1 MLDALGLIEKHR
13 GTGVLIDSN
22 LLVLHLV
29 GTVNRE
35 RIKTFKR
42 TQAYTLEDFELLEGL
57 ISCLGRL
64 FTTPHVLTEVS
75 NLTGS
80 LSGRELAEMRILIR
94 FAVDEMQ
101 ESFDES
107 KTLVR
112 HACFERLG
120 LADAAIATLC
130 ERGMLVLTSDLD
142 LYIAL
147 QTRGA
152 DAVNFSHIRSLG
164 WS

>member
-29 GTVNRE
+29 GTVNWE
-35 RIKTFKR
+35 RLKTFKR

-80 LSGRELAEMRILIR
+80 LSGRELAEIDVYKRQHRILTAR
-94 FAVDEMQ
+94 LTPSRSRVEWEFQLPPHRLHRSRRSAVRNPVPA
-101 ESFDES
+101 DES
-107 KTLVR
+107 QR
-112 HACFERLG
+112 
-120 LADAAIATLC
+120 
-130 ERGMLVLTSDLD
+130 
-142 LYIAL
+142 
-147 QTRGA
+147 
-152 DAVNFSHIRSLG
+152 
-164 WS
+164 